1 MYNEDKLRRHSRRNN
16 KNKNKNRMIA
26 YDGYNIKE
34 IVAYD

>member
-1 MYNEDKLRRHSRRNN
+1 MYNEDKLRRHSRRN
-16 KNKNKNRMIA
+16 NKNKNRMIA